1 MSEFGGSLKSIVK
14 KSIEALGNKA
24 SDLAAGAKQ
33 KVGEYNLA
41 NEQKDIFSD
50 IGSKVFEL
58 SKQGVAFPEELQED
72 LKKAAE
78 IGAELDRIR
87 AEKEAAEKAK
97 QEAAEKEA
105 AEKENAAKEAE
116 AGAKDTEN
124 KEAPEYREAPVM
136 EMPAF
141 DGPVA
146 AAYAA
151 RDDRDIPVISVEEP
165 EKKDDGGDFA
175 DCPMS
180 AAINDLFEQMPPVD
194 KMMDKVNSSLDELG
208 ENLKKFSDEFDR
220 QLNDFSDQ
228 MMGCDKKDPGDKE

>member
-1 MSEFGGSLKSIVK
+1 MSEFGGSLKNIVM
-14 KSIEALGNKA
+14 KSIEAIGNKA

-41 NEQKDIFSD
+41 NEQKDVFSE

-97 QEAAEKEA
+97 QETAEQEADAAATDEK
-105 AEKENAAKEAE
+105 
-116 AGAKDTEN
+116 D
-124 KEAPEYREAPVM
+124 KEAPEYREAPVI
-136 EMPAF
+136 EMPRF

-146 AAYAA
+146 AEYAA
-151 RDDRDIPVISVEEP
+151 RDNRDVPVIRVDDP
-165 EKKDDGGDFA
+165 DEKNGDGDFA

-208 ENLKKFSDEFDR
+208 ENLKKFSDEFDK

-228 MMGCDKKDPGDKE
+228 MMGTEKKDPGDKE

>member
-1 MSEFGGSLKSIVK
+1 MSEFGGSLKNIVM
-14 KSIEALGNKA
+14 KSIEAIGNKA

-41 NEQKDIFSD
+41 NEQKDVFSE

-97 QEAAEKEA
+97 QET
-105 AEKENAAKEAE
+105 AKQEAE
-116 AGAKDTEN
+116 AAATDEKD
-124 KEAPEYREAPVM
+124 KEAPEYREAPVI
-136 EMPAF
+136 EMPRF

-146 AAYAA
+146 AEYAA
-151 RDDRDIPVISVEEP
+151 RDDRDVPVIRVDDP
-165 EKKDDGGDFA
+165 DEKNGDGDFA

-208 ENLKKFSDEFDR
+208 ENLKKFSDEFDK

-228 MMGCDKKDPGDKE
+228 MMGTEKKDPGDKE